1 MIQGLEKF
9 KKILIV
15 SIIIAILI
23 GLSFI
28 KFPYTVYFP
37 GPATTLKY
45 KVEVG
50 YTISEERGMFIIT
63 SVSTMPAYFPL
74 LIYALLNPKVGLRA
88 NKELHPGLTD
98 KEYKEMLKYLMKES
112 KEIAKIVA
120 MKELGFKVKV
130 ENKGLY
136 IIGVRRDMHSFGI
149 LHVGDILISIDGKP
163 VKRSDDIT
171 RILDNKLPGDIVRV
185 TILRNEKKKS
195 FDIKIENE
203 RGKNILGIYVMPE
216 YHAIYPFDVNINV
229 KKYIGNSAGLMF
241 ALEIIN
247 QLTEEDLT
255 RGRIIAGTG
264 ILDIDGNVHRVG
276 GIVQKVFTA
285 QRAGAYMF
293 LVPYENYNE
302 VKGRFQGLNLT
313 PIHNIKEAV
322 SKLLLIPKPKYR
334 PPND

>member
-1 MIQGLEKF
+1 MRKF

-28 KFPYTVYFP
+28 KFPYTIYFP

-74 LIYALLNPKVGLRA
+74 LIYALLNPKIGLRA
-88 NKELHPGLTD
+88 NRELHPGLTD
-98 KEYKEMLKYLMKES
+98 KEYKEVLKYLMKES
-112 KEIAKIVA
+112 KDVAKIVA

-130 ENKGLY
+130 EDKGLY
-136 IIGVRRDMHSFGI
+136 IIGVRRDMHSFGV
-149 LHVGDILISIDGKP
+149 LHIGDILVSIDGKP
-163 VKRSDDIT
+163 VKRSEDIT
-171 RILDNKLPGDIVRV
+171 KILENKLPGEIVTV
-185 TILRNEKKKS
+185 TVLRDGKKKS
-195 FDIKIENE
+195 FDIKIVNE
-203 RGKNILGIYVMPE
+203 RGKNVLGIYVIPE
-216 YHAIYPFDVNINV
+216 YHAIYPFDININL

-241 ALEIIN
+241 ALEIMN

-255 RGRIIAGTG
+255 RGRMIAGTG
-264 ILDIDGNVHRVG
+264 ILDIDGNVHKVG

-285 QRAGAYMF
+285 QRAGAYAF
-293 LVPYENYNE
+293 LLPYENYKE
-302 VKGRFQGLNLT
+302 VKGRFQGINII

-334 PPND
+334 PPNE

>member
-1 MIQGLEKF
+1 MRKF

-28 KFPYTVYFP
+28 KFPYTIYFP

-74 LIYALLNPKVGLRA
+74 LIYALLNPKIGLRA
-88 NKELHPGLTD
+88 NRELHPGLTD
-98 KEYKEMLKYLMKES
+98 KEYKEVLKYLMKES
-112 KEIAKIVA
+112 KDVAKIVA

-130 ENKGLY
+130 EDKGLY
-136 IIGVRRDMHSFGI
+136 IIGVRRDMHSFGV
-149 LHVGDILISIDGKP
+149 LHIGDILVSIDGKP
-163 VKRSDDIT
+163 VKRSEDIT
-171 RILDNKLPGDIVRV
+171 KILENKLPGEMV
-185 TILRNEKKKS
+185 TVTVLRDGKKKS
-195 FDIKIENE
+195 FDIKIVNE
-203 RGKNILGIYVMPE
+203 RGKNVLGIYVIPE
-216 YHAIYPFDVNINV
+216 YHAIYPFDININL

-241 ALEIIN
+241 ALEIMN

-255 RGRIIAGTG
+255 RGRMIAGTG
-264 ILDIDGNVHRVG
+264 ILDIDGNVHKVG

-285 QRAGAYMF
+285 QRAGAYAF
-293 LVPYENYNE
+293 LLPYENYKE
-302 VKGRFQGLNLT
+302 VKGRFQGINII

-334 PPND
+334 PPNE